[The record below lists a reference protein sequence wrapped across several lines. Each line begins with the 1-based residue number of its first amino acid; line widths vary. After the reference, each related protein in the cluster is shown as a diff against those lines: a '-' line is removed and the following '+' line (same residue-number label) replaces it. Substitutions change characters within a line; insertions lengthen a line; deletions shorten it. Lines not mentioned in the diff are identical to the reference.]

1 MNFGE
6 RKRCGRAGFGLAP
19 VKSTELVRNN
29 VRSLEDF
36 RLTPGAGGLVCS
48 SALGGLGV
56 PRVFFLAH
64 GRADFRARDGS
75 DFAVTR

>member
-1 MNFGE
+1 MP
-6 RKRCGRAGFGLAP
+6 AQ
-19 VKSTELVRNN
+19 STELVPNN
-29 VRSLEDF
+29 MRSLEDF
-36 RLTPGAGGLVCS
+36 RLTPGAGRLICS

-56 PRVFFLAH
+56 PRVFFMAH